1 MLNLWP
7 VANGPELTI
16 NGLNSGIAES
26 LSSPQQ
32 HIREDF
38 GTARFDQIFSDKDTF
53 AGVYTADDS
62 QSFSPTINPYSTVDI
77 FLREQVAS
85 LSETHVF
92 SPSILNKA
100 TFGFSRGAFY
110 FNSGVTGTAS
120 SVTGGWVDTTGVD
133 VPGAVVIGGGT
144 TLNGASALT
153 NGGTNAGSNL
163 TRGAQSLHLGRPGQH
178 HARQA
183 PRSVS
188 ASGSSACK
196 PTTI

>member
-1 MLNLWP
+1 MRPHDYNCSIGKGVANLLNLWP

-16 NGLNSGIAES
+16 NGLNSGVAES

-38 GTARFDQIFSDKDTF
+38 GTARFDQNFSDKDSF
-53 AGVYTADDS
+53 AGVYTGDDS
-62 QSFSPTINPYSTVDI
+62 QSFSPTTNPYSTVDI

-100 TFGFSRGAFY
+100 TFGFSRGA
-110 FNSGVTGTAS
+110 SISIAES
-120 SVTGGWVDTTGVD
+120 SARPPRDWRGQYDWRRRTRSRGDR
-133 VPGAVVIGGGT
+133 GGT

-163 TRGAQSLHLGRPGQH
+163 TAVRISSR
-178 HARQA
+178 A
-183 PRSVS
+183 PTRS
-188 ASGSSACK
+188 AS
-196 PTTI
+196 PTAST